1 MLNKDELSR
10 LQKLA
15 AISLD
20 QQESEKLLHQLWTIV
35 DFLGTLKNI
44 PTKENVLQDHSLK
57 PIDRVNVYQ
66 DVGLLF
72 VNVTHQKI
80 GNTIVVNSVIDN

>member
-20 QQESEKLLHQLWTIV
+20 QQESEKLLHQL
-35 DFLGTLKNI
+35 
-44 PTKENVLQDHSLK
+44 
-57 PIDRVNVYQ
+57 
-66 DVGLLF
+66 
-72 VNVTHQKI
+72 
-80 GNTIVVNSVIDN
+80 